1 MSEGDPLRESRIEQK
16 HEHQHIPPARSSS
29 PAAQRM
35 RLYRRQRRRGL
46 RSVRILLDET
56 DIDAL
61 IRMRLLKEDQRQN
74 VEALQTAVLGLIY
87 RVQEDVARS
96 AKLKIKN

>member
-1 MSEGDPLRESRIEQK
+1 MSN
-16 HEHQHIPPARSSS
+16 IPPSRSPS
-29 PAAQRM
+29 PAAVRM
-35 RLYRRQRRRGL
+35 RRYRKQRRRGL

-74 VEALQTAVLGLIY
+74 VEALQAAVLGLVY
-87 RVQEDVARS
+87 RVQEGVA
-96 AKLKIKN
+96 